1 MMAAREVHMWM
12 ECQDD
17 GPAMAPAHDL
27 RAWLHTETFEYL
39 AEVNEKCLELLTE
52 QALTRAPHAHPVLRE
67 LVDLWRSLDSSARRR
82 AAGCPY
88 LILDAG
94 FADPRR
100 WRSLSRFAVQE
111 RERPYF
117 GTFFTVARTAD
128 VARLVFTYAWYLA
141 RTQSVA
147 ARMVLGMP
155 AHCASLLSGC
165 TLGQISDFAQRNV
178 DWLRPRWPA
187 RIHVWRDFLTTA
199 RAGDAAAL
207 EQVRMHG
214 LQILAAESRG
224 AGGT

>member
-1 MMAAREVHMWM
+1 MWM

-17 GPAMAPAHDL
+17 GGVVGPANDL
-27 RAWLHTETFEYL
+27 QAWLHTETLEYL

-52 QALTRAPHAHPVLRE
+52 QALTRAPPAHPVLRE
-67 LVDLWRSLDSSARRR
+67 LADLWRSLDSGARRR

-94 FADPRR
+94 FADSRR
-100 WRSLSRFAVQE
+100 WRSLSRFEVQQ
-111 RERPYF
+111 RESPYF
-117 GTFFTVARTAD
+117 GTFFTVARTPD

-165 TLGQISDFAQRNV
+165 TLGQINEFAHRNV

-187 RIHVWRDFLTTA
+187 RIQVWRDFLATA
-199 RAGDAAAL
+199 RTGDATAL

-214 LQILAAESRG
+214 LQILAAESRM
-224 AGGT
+224 AGGA

>member
-1 MMAAREVHMWM
+1 
-12 ECQDD
+12 
-17 GPAMAPAHDL
+17 
-27 RAWLHTETFEYL
+27 
-39 AEVNEKCLELLTE
+39 LTE
-52 QALTRAPHAHPVLRE
+52 QALTRGAHAQPVLRE
-67 LVDLWRSLDSSARRR
+67 LIDLWRSLDSGARRR

-88 LILDAG
+88 LLLDAG
-94 FADPRR
+94 FADPGR
-100 WRSLSRFAVQE
+100 WRSLSRFEVQE

-117 GTFFTVARTAD
+117 GAFFTVARTAE

-199 RAGDAAAL
+199 RTGDAAAL

-214 LQILAAESRG
+214 LQILAAESRT
-224 AGGT
+224 AGERDVNAGCIMSK

>member
-1 MMAAREVHMWM
+1 MWM

-17 GPAMAPAHDL
+17 EPVEARAHDL
-27 RAWLHTETFEYL
+27 RAWLHTETFEFL

-52 QALTRAPHAHPVLRE
+52 QALTRSPHAQPMLRD

-82 AAGCPY
+82 AASCPY

-94 FADPRR
+94 FADPTR
-100 WRSLSRFAVQE
+100 WRSLSRFEVQE
-111 RERPYF
+111 RERPSF
-117 GTFFTVARTAD
+117 ARFFTVPRTTD

-155 AHCASLLSGC
+155 AQCTSLLSGC
-165 TLGQISDFAQRNV
+165 TLAQINDFAQRNA
-178 DWLRPRWPA
+178 DWLRPRWPS
-187 RIHVWRDFLTTA
+187 RTHVWRAFLDTA
-199 RAGDAAAL
+199 RTGDGQAL

-214 LQILAAESRG
+214 LQILAAEARG
-224 AGGT
+224 FTGGG